1 MHTPRRAYNR
11 GVDERPQRLRI
22 AYRKAGAV
30 RYVSHLDLM
39 RTWERALRRA
49 ALPLAYSQGFSPHA
63 RLALGA
69 ALAVGFEGE
78 RELLDAW
85 MSPPVAPLDVARRL
99 AAVLPDGLDVFAV
112 EEIAHE
118 LPSLQ
123 SAITSATYELVF
135 DGADVDPEELRWRAE
150 GLLAAHVLEW
160 EEQRGQKTRTYD
172 LRATVRGLEVREE
185 GDDVVLALDLEARD
199 GLNGRPLSVLDALG
213 EGATPRRRRRTGLR
227 LGEPAEAAAAP
238 APEAASS

>member
-1 MHTPRRAYNR
+1 M
-11 GVDERPQRLRI
+11 DERPQRLRI

-30 RYVSHLDLM
+30 RYVAHLDLM

-49 ALPLAYSQGFSPHA
+49 SLPLAYTQGFSPHA

-78 RELLDAW
+78 RELLDVW

-99 AAVLPDGLDVFAV
+99 GAVLPEGLEVLAV

-135 DGADVDPEELRWRAE
+135 DRAEVDAKELRWRVE
-150 GLLAAHVLEW
+150 GLLAAHSLEW
-160 EEQRGQKTRTYD
+160 EEQRGQKTRSYD
-172 LRATVRGLEVREE
+172 LRATVRDLEVREE
-185 GDDVVLALDLEARD
+185 GDRVVLALDLEARE
-199 GLNGRPLSVLDALG
+199 GRTGRAQSVLDALG
-213 EGATPRRRRRTGLR
+213 ERALPRERRRTGLR
-227 LGEPAEAAAAP
+227 LDEPEEAEPAA
-238 APEAASS
+238 APEAATP

>member
-1 MHTPRRAYNR
+1 M
-11 GVDERPQRLRI
+11 DERPQRLRI

-30 RYVSHLDLM
+30 RYVAHLDLM

-49 ALPLAYSQGFSPHA
+49 GLPLAYSQGFSPHA

-85 MSPPVAPLDVARRL
+85 MSPPVAPIDVARRL
-99 AAVLPDGLDVFAV
+99 AAVLPEGLAVLAV

-135 DGADVDPEELRWRAE
+135 DRGDVDPEELRWRAQ
-150 GLLAAHVLEW
+150 GLLAAHTLEW
-160 EEQRGQKTRTYD
+160 EEQRGQKTRSYD
-172 LRATVRGLEVREE
+172 LRATVRALEVREE
-185 GDDVVLALDLEARD
+185 GDDVVLALDLEARE

-213 EGATPRRRRRTGLR
+213 ERATPRERRRTGLR
-227 LGEPAEAAAAP
+227 LDEPEGAAP
-238 APEAASS
+238 ATAPEAASS